1 MRTENEPT
9 RQWSA
14 SPSAAE
20 VPRPLRAAGLTA
32 LVLHLVVVG
41 WIVLRP
47 LPVAW
52 VYDANLT
59 PFGSVR
65 RALSLGEAAG
75 LWQVACE
82 LLLLAPLGV
91 LLPLVR
97 GRLRAAWLPSFLRV
111 AGVSALLATGL
122 EIVGSWVPGHVLNVD
137 HILLGVAGV
146 SLTHLAVVPAARAVL
161 RARPTRENRPAPAPA
176 PAPLPSPPPVQP
188 QAPLPVKAQ
197 TPVPV
202 PLPVPLPA
210 AAKLSAAAY
219 GRPAPRTR

>member
-32 LVLHLVVVG
+32 LVLHLLVVG

-75 LWQVACE
+75 IWQVACE

-161 RARPTRENRPAPAPA
+161 RARPAREHRTAPAPA
-176 PAPLPSPPPVQP
+176 PAPLPGEP
-188 QAPLPVKAQ
+188 Q

-202 PLPVPLPA
+202 KAPAPVPVPLPA

>member
-32 LVLHLVVVG
+32 LVLHLLVVG

-75 LWQVACE
+75 IWQVACE

-161 RARPTRENRPAPAPA
+161 RARPAREHRTAPAPA
-176 PAPLPSPPPVQP
+176 PAPLPGEP
-188 QAPLPVKAQ
+188 QAPVPVKAPA
-197 TPVPV
+197 PV
-202 PLPVPLPA
+202 PVPLPA

>member
-14 SPSAAE
+14 PPSAAE

-32 LVLHLVVVG
+32 LVLHLMVVG
-41 WIVLRP
+41 WFVLRP

-52 VYDANLT
+52 VYDSNLT

-65 RALSLGEAAG
+65 RALALGEAAG

-97 GRLRAAWLPSFLRV
+97 GRVRAAWLPSFLRV

-122 EIVGSWVPGHVLNVD
+122 EFLGSWVPGHVLNVD

-161 RARPTRENRPAPAPA
+161 RARPAPERRPAPVPA
-176 PAPLPSPPPVQP
+176 PAPLPLQVPAPV
-188 QAPLPVKAQ
+188 
-197 TPVPV
+197 
-202 PLPVPLPA
+202 PA

>member
-14 SPSAAE
+14 PPSAAE

-32 LVLHLVVVG
+32 LVLHLLVVG
-41 WIVLRP
+41 WFVLRP

-122 EIVGSWVPGHVLNVD
+122 EILGSWVPGHVLNVD

-146 SLTHLAVVPAARAVL
+146 SLSHLAVVPAARAVL
-161 RARPTRENRPAPAPA
+161 RARPAREPRPAAPA
-176 PAPLPSPPPVQP
+176 VPVPAPLQVPAPVS
-188 QAPLPVKAQ
+188 
-197 TPVPV
+197 VPV
-202 PLPVPLPA
+202 PA
-210 AAKLSAAAY
+210 AAKLTAAAY

>member
-32 LVLHLVVVG
+32 LVLHLLVVG

-75 LWQVACE
+75 IWQVACE

-161 RARPTRENRPAPAPA
+161 RARPAREHRTAPAPA
-176 PAPLPSPPPVQP
+176 PAPLPGEPR
-188 QAPLPVKAQ
+188 

-202 PLPVPLPA
+202 KAPAPVPVPLPA